1 MTKDVLLTLDEI
13 FETDRGPDPETT
25 ASSALDDFYTF
36 FEENA
41 VEDEHRGNGGDPDGE
56 DAVDPNRIP
65 VDASLSLYFQQMSQ
79 VPLLTRDEEIELAK
93 RIERGR
99 TAQTTLAEGDPA
111 PDQVARL
118 EAEVDD
124 GQAAREH
131 LAEANTRLVISIAK
145 KYRGYLPFQDL
156 IQAGNVGLL
165 RAIDKFDYRRGYKF
179 STYATWWIR
188 QSVSRSLIYHKRTIR
203 VSVHMNNQIRK
214 VKNVSR
220 TLEQRL
226 DRRPTPEEVAEE
238 MGEDP
243 QKVRK
248 IIQHSWLS
256 TSLNKPVG
264 NDSEGSDAE
273 LGDFIA
279 DRETPSPWQTTEVTL
294 LQEKLASVLD
304 SLEAR
309 EAWILRR
316 RFGLHGHR
324 QHTLKELGQK
334 LGISKERV
342 RQIEGKA
349 LRRLRHPMQH
359 LKDYR

>member
-1 MTKDVLLTLDEI
+1 MADDVLLTLDEI
-13 FETDRGPDPETT
+13 FETDRGSESEEAP
-25 ASSALDDFYTF
+25 SSALDDFDAF
-36 FEENA
+36 FRDDA
-41 VEDEHRGNGGDPDGE
+41 SDHAHRGNGDDPENAD
-56 DAVDPNRIP
+56 DVDPSRIP
-65 VDASLSLYFQQMSQ
+65 ADASLSLYFQQMGQ
-79 VPLLTRDEEIELAK
+79 VPLLSRDEEIVLAK

-99 TAQTTLAEGDPA
+99 EAQQVLTEGDPA
-111 PDQVARL
+111 PERVANL
-118 EAEVDD
+118 EAQVQS
-124 GQAAREH
+124 GQSAREH
-131 LAEANTRLVISIAK
+131 LASANTRLVISIAK

-165 RAIDKFDYRRGYKF
+165 RAIDKFDYQRGYKF

-203 VSVHMNNQIRK
+203 LSVHMNNKIRK
-214 VKNVSR
+214 VNGVRR

-226 DRRPTPEEVAEE
+226 DHRPTSEEIAEE

-243 QKVRK
+243 QKIRK

-256 TSLNKPVG
+256 TSLNKPIG
-264 NDSEGSDAE
+264 NDREGSDAE

-279 DRETPSPWQTTEVTL
+279 DRKTPSPGQTTETTML
-294 LQEKLASVLD
+294 EEKLAASLD
-304 SLEAR
+304 SLEPR

-342 RQIEGKA
+342 RQIEGRA
-349 LRRLRHPMQH
+349 LRRLRHPTQH

>member
-1 MTKDVLLTLDEI
+1 MTEDVLLTLDEI
-13 FETDRGPDPETT
+13 FETDHGSEPEET

-36 FEENA
+36 FSRDA
-41 VEDEHRGNGGDPDGE
+41 ADEGHRGNGDEPE
-56 DAVDPNRIP
+56 EVSVVDPSRIP
-65 VDASLSLYFQQMSQ
+65 ADASLSLYFQQMSR
-79 VPLLTRDEEIELAK
+79 VPLLTREEEIELAK

-99 TAQTTLAEGDPA
+99 AASVALAEGETPA
-111 PDQVARL
+111 EAVADL
-118 EAEVDD
+118 EAQVCD

-131 LAEANTRLVISIAK
+131 LAAANTRLVISIAK

-165 RAIDKFDYRRGYKF
+165 KAIDKFDYERGYKF

-203 VSVHMNNQIRK
+203 LSVHMDNQIRK
-214 VKNVSR
+214 VKGVMR

-238 MGEDP
+238 MDEDP
-243 QKVRK
+243 QKVRR

-264 NDSEGSDAE
+264 NDREGSDAE

-279 DRETPSPWQTTEVTL
+279 DREAPSPGQTAETTMLV
-294 LQEKLASVLD
+294 EKMASVLD

-316 RFGLHGHR
+316 RFGLQGHR
-324 QHTLKELGQK
+324 QHTLKELGKK

-342 RQIEGKA
+342 RQIEGRA
-349 LRRLRHPMQH
+349 LRRLRHPVQH

>member
-1 MTKDVLLTLDEI
+1 M
-13 FETDRGPDPETT
+13 
-25 ASSALDDFYTF
+25 DDFHTF
-36 FEENA
+36 FDDES
-41 VEDEHRGNGGDPDGE
+41 VEDAHRGNGDDPDGA
-56 DAVDPNRIP
+56 DRADPSRIP
-65 VDASLSLYFQQMSQ
+65 VDASLSLYFQQMSR
-79 VPLLTRDEEIELAK
+79 VPLLSRDEEIELAK

-99 TAQTTLAEGDPA
+99 KAHKVLAEGDPA
-111 PDQVARL
+111 SEQIARL
-118 EAEVDD
+118 EAQVED

-165 RAIDKFDYRRGYKF
+165 RAIDKFDHRRGYKF

-203 VSVHMNNQIRK
+203 LSVHMNNQIRK
-214 VKNVSR
+214 LNSVAR

-226 DRRPTPEEVAEE
+226 DRRPTPEEIAEE

-243 QKVRK
+243 QKVRT

-279 DRETPSPWQTTEVTL
+279 DRKTPPPDLTTETTML
-294 LQEKLASVLD
+294 EEKLAESVD

-316 RFGLHGHR
+316 RFGLQGHR

-342 RQIEGKA
+342 RQIEGRA
-349 LRRLRHPMQH
+349 LRRLRHPVKR

>member
-1 MTKDVLLTLDEI
+1 MKEDVLLTLDEI
-13 FETDRGPDPETT
+13 FETDHGSKTEPT
-25 ASSALDDFYTF
+25 ASSALDDFHTF
-36 FEENA
+36 FHH
-41 VEDEHRGNGGDPDGE
+41 DGSDDGHHGNGDDPEARDV
-56 DAVDPNRIP
+56 VDPSRIP
-65 VDASLSLYFQQMSQ
+65 TDASLSLYFQQMSR
-79 VPLLTRDEEIELAK
+79 VPLLSREEEIELAK
-93 RIERGR
+93 RIKRGR
-99 TAQTTLAEGDPA
+99 EAHQVLTEGDPT
-111 PDQVARL
+111 PERVESL
-118 EAEVDD
+118 ESDVRD

-131 LAEANTRLVISIAK
+131 LAAANTRLVISIAK
-145 KYRGYLPFQDL
+145 RYRGYLPFQDL

-165 RAIDKFDYRRGYKF
+165 RAIDKFDYHRGYKF

-188 QSVSRSLIYHKRTIR
+188 QSVTRSLIYHKRTIR
-203 VSVHMNNQIRK
+203 LSVHMDNQIRK
-214 VKNVSR
+214 VKRVER

-238 MGEDP
+238 MDEDP
-243 QKVRK
+243 KKIRR

-264 NDSEGSDAE
+264 NDREGSDAE

-279 DRETPSPWQTTEVTL
+279 DHEAPSPGQTAESTML
-294 LQEKLASVLD
+294 AEKLADVID

-324 QHTLKELGQK
+324 QHTLKELGKK

-349 LRRLRHPMQH
+349 LRRLRHPVKH
-359 LKDYR
+359 LQDYR

>member
-1 MTKDVLLTLDEI
+1 MADDVLLTLDEI
-13 FETDRGPDPETT
+13 FKTDRGADLEETT
-25 ASSALDDFYTF
+25 SSALDDFYTF
-36 FEENA
+36 FRDDTSDHA
-41 VEDEHRGNGGDPDGE
+41 HRGNGDDPNGADT
-56 DAVDPNRIP
+56 VDPGRIP
-65 VDASLSLYFQQMSQ
+65 ADASLSLYFQQMSQ
-79 VPLLTRDEEIELAK
+79 VSLLSRDEEIQLAK

-99 TAQTTLAEGDPA
+99 KAQQTLAEGDPE
-111 PDQVARL
+111 PDRVADL
-118 EAEVDD
+118 EARARD

-131 LAEANTRLVISIAK
+131 LAAANTRLVISIAK

-165 RAIDKFDYRRGYKF
+165 KAIDKFDYERGYKF

-203 VSVHMNNQIRK
+203 LSVHMNNQIRK
-214 VKNVSR
+214 VNSVQR

-264 NDSEGSDAE
+264 NDREGSDAE
-273 LGDFIA
+273 LGDFIP
-279 DRETPSPWQTTEVTL
+279 DRKNPSPGQTAETTMLE
-294 LQEKLASVLD
+294 EKLAASVD

-316 RFGLHGHR
+316 RFGLQGHR

-342 RQIEGKA
+342 RQIEGRA
-349 LRRLRHPMQH
+349 LRRLRHPVQG